1 MISGIVIP
9 TCETPPHNNTKK
21 FSVDDGNL
29 RCKHIVETLYSARI
43 TDVVIVTD
51 KDKSI
56 NNFPWV
62 NGKIVRKPDGLDTVL
77 TNIQMG
83 LKNISCENI
92 HGVMICPLDHP
103 MLTQKLLVTL
113 LQNFWQSKKEII
125 IPVYKGEWGCPVIYG
140 ANAFSVLEKANPDE
154 SLKELTKKYKK
165 DVNEV
170 EIHDQGVVIK
180 ITSDDE
186 FEKHLRKLENA

>member
-9 TCETPPHNNTKK
+9 TYESFPDNNIKK
-21 FSVDDGNL
+21 LSADDGNL

-56 NNFPWV
+56 NNFPWLK
-62 NGKIVRKPDGLDTVL
+62 GKIVYKPDALNTVL
-77 TNIQMG
+77 TNIQMA
-83 LKNISCENI
+83 LKNISSEDI

-103 MLTQKLLVTL
+103 LLTQKLLVTL

-125 IPVYKGEWGCPVIYG
+125 IPVYNGEWGYPVIYG
-140 ANAFSVLEKANPDE
+140 ANAFPVFDNADPDE
-154 SLKELTKKYKK
+154 SLRELTKKYKK
-165 DVNEV
+165 DVHQV